1 MKDQLRS
8 IKLLLV
14 DDHQLMVDG
23 LKTLLRHED
32 SVYICGHANNGEEAL
47 EMLEYLDVDVLITD
61 INMPVMNGIELTRQL
76 KFRHPLVQVLA
87 LTMYQDS
94 AFVKEILEA
103 GASGY
108 VLKNTGKRELL
119 EAIHQLAAN
128 STYFDI
134 EIANNI
140 FENLVE
146 EKTAQNSHEELVV
159 HLTDREQAI
168 LELLIRKQTHAQI
181 GEKLFLQPQTVSVH
195 CKNIYRKTNTKNLA
209 ALVAFSEQNRLINQ
223 GLS

>member
-94 AFVKEILEA
+94 AFVNEILEA

-108 VLKNTGKRELL
+108 ILKNTGKRELL

-146 EKTAQNSHEELVV
+146 EKTAQNPHEELVV

-195 CKNIYRKTNTKNLA
+195 CKNIY
-209 ALVAFSEQNRLINQ
+209 
-223 GLS
+223 